1 MDDLVRD
8 IFPVRR
14 TIDDA
19 VDQAEETSFACRTL
33 TPKQGSV
40 RH

>member
-14 TIDDA
+14 TLDDA
-19 VDQAEETSFACRTL
+19 VDESEASPF
-33 TPKQGSV
+33 
-40 RH
+40 RHAGRATIL